1 MLMII
6 AGFMLGVV
14 CGTVL
19 VGFMVGR
26 SRQAEEEAV
35 RYPSY

>member
-1 MLMII
+1 MLMVI

-26 SRQAEEEAV
+26 SRRAEDDAM
-35 RYPSY
+35 RSPSY

>member
-1 MLMII
+1 MLMVI

-26 SRQAEEEAV
+26 SRYAEEDAV
-35 RYPSY
+35 RYPTY